1 MLTITSPY
9 VQIADLNGDPLDD
22 GSIYI
27 GTAGLNAETNPITVY
42 WDAAGTQPAAQPIK
56 TRSGVV
62 ARNGSPARV
71 YVNAGVYSITVRDKM
86 GRLLASE
93 LSISSS
99 VDASGITD
107 GTIAEVKLDS
117 ALAAKIN
124 GALQKSG
131 GTMTGDIVL
140 PGNATNALEAV
151 PKQQAES
158 IAASAVADRMR
169 IQRASPV
176 ATNSGASVA
185 LSTSAPSWAR
195 EIDIIFSGVSINSAN
210 SILLQIGAG
219 GLTTSGYTSTSTT
232 ASNASAT
239 SAFSSTAGFAVELAG
254 GPPNALSGM
263 MRLVKIDDA
272 SNIWVQSHTM
282 IKNPTNSVFGG
293 GDVTIPGALTHI
305 SLVCNVGSDTFDA
318 GSATLVFKG

>member
-71 YVNAGVYSITVRDKM
+71 YVNAGAYSITVRDKM

-107 GTIAEVKLDS
+107 GTIEEVKLDA

-131 GTMTGDIVL
+131 GTMTGPIAL
-140 PGNATNALEAV
+140 PGNATNSLEAL

-158 IAASAVADRMR
+158 IAAAAVANRF
-169 IQRASPV
+169 QYSQPV
-176 ATNSGASVA
+176 VQ
-185 LSTSAPSWAR
+185 
-195 EIDIIFSGVSINSAN
+195 V
-210 SILLQIGAG
+210 
-219 GLTTSGYTSTSTT
+219 TTSGTAIDFTSIPTWAKRITGMLNGVSTNGSSAVTVQIGSGSVDVTGYAGSAGYTGTSSAAGVMVNGFATET
-232 ASNASAT
+232 ASGAAVIRHGHFMLTHMGSNVWI
-239 SAFSSTAGFAVELAG
+239 FSSVQGRSDTAFMHIAG
-254 GPPNALSGM
+254 GSKTLSGVLD
-263 MRLVKIDDA
+263 RLRI
-272 SNIWVQSHTM
+272 TC
-282 IKNPTNSVFGG
+282 TNG
-293 GDVTIPGALTHI
+293 T
-305 SLVCNVGSDTFDA
+305 DTFDA
-318 GSATLVFKG
+318 GSVGILIEG